1 MAKPKYNK
9 KNNMTKSYFLFALV
23 FLFTLTVSFGQK
35 PKYIGWTLAEVQ
47 NAIEH
52 CEEKTL
58 ATLENLDDYKKS
70 PRTIHAGEK
79 HWNTKPTGGWTS
91 GFWAGILWY
100 VYEGTG
106 NKKVKT
112 AAEKFTEEIE
122 TILARP
128 VKSHDMGFIFNC
140 SYGNG
145 YRLTKNEDYKKTLF
159 IAADSLSHLYNP
171 QVGTILSWPAQV
183 RKKVFYP
190 HNTIIDNMM
199 NLELLFE
206 ASKLSTKKKYY
217 KMAVSHANV
226 TANNQIRPNNTV
238 YHVVVYDDKT
248 GKPKQKVTH
257 QGYANESVWA
267 RGQAWGI
274 YGFTMSYR
282 ETGNKKYLKIAE
294 KLAKAYLK
302 RLSNDYVPF
311 WDFDDPSIPN
321 TVKDASAASIVASAF
336 LELSDIQL
344 NSEAKIFYRAEAE
357 KMLRSLSSP
366 SYLSDA
372 ENDAFLLHSTGNK
385 PKNSEV
391 DIPIVYA
398 DYYYIEALIR
408 LKKILQSE
416 MASNQTSKE

>member
-1 MAKPKYNK
+1 MI
-9 KNNMTKSYFLFALV
+9 KSYSLFALA
-23 FLFTLTVSFGQK
+23 FLFTLTVSFGQTEE
-35 PKYIGWTLAEVQ
+35 YARWALADVQ
-47 NAIEH
+47 NAIDH
-52 CEEKTL
+52 CEQKALVTL
-58 ATLENLDDYKKS
+58 GNLDSYKKS

-106 NKKVKT
+106 NKEIKT

-145 YRLTKNEDYKKTLF
+145 YRLTKKETYKKTLL
-159 IAADSLSHLYNP
+159 IAADSLSHLFNP
-171 QVGTILSWPAQV
+171 DVGTILSWPAQV
-183 RKKVFYP
+183 HKKVFYP

-206 ASKLSTKKKYY
+206 ASKLGTNNNYY
-217 KMAVSHANV
+217 KMADSHAKV

-238 YHVVVYDDKT
+238 YHVLVYDDKT
-248 GKPKQKVTH
+248 GKAIQKVTH
-257 QGYANESVWA
+257 QGYSDESVWA
-267 RGQAWGI
+267 RGQAWSI
-274 YGFTMSYR
+274 YGYTMSYR
-282 ETGNKKYLKIAE
+282 ETGNKKYLKTAE
-294 KLAKAYLK
+294 KLAEAYLK

-336 LELSDIQL
+336 LELSEHQS
-344 NSEAKIFYRAEAE
+344 NTKEKNFYRAEAE
-357 KMLRSLSSP
+357 KMLHSLTTP
-366 SYLSDA
+366 NYLSGSKN
-372 ENDAFLLHSTGNK
+372 EAFLLHSTGNK
-385 PKNSEV
+385 PKNGEV
-391 DIPIVYA
+391 DIPIIYA
-398 DYYYIEALIR
+398 DYYFIEALVR
-408 LKKILQSE
+408 LKKILESE
-416 MASNQTSKE
+416 RAGNKTSKE